1 MSNKNQELLLWAIE
15 NLTEED
21 WPEEWTHLRSDPSEV
36 PKILTSGDADKWYS
50 EVGFW
55 WAWRPIFKPI
65 NSQHKTSTPQVI
77 TREEWLE
84 IIKGKT
90 MKNELFGKKYI
101 NLTPGAHKML
111 QEAVLKA
118 GGKWVSGRT
127 MVNTVYIYEKELYVD
142 HCGTMT
148 RYAGR
153 DFPEATVEIVNTIKV
168 VPVETEE
175 DKRKKSL
182 EEKIQEHQR
191 TLDELKKELE
201 QISSK
206 SEV

>member
-1 MSNKNQELLLWAIE
+1 MSNENQELLLWAIE

-21 WPEEWTHLRSDPSEV
+21 WPEEWTHLRCDRNEV
-36 PKILTSGDADKWYS
+36 PKILTKGDDDKWYS
-50 EVGFW
+50 EFGFW

-77 TREEWLE
+77 TRKEWLE
-84 IIKGKT
+84 KLKEKT

-101 NLTPGAHKML
+101 NLTPGTHELL
-111 QEAVLKA
+111 QEAVLRA
-118 GGKWVSGRT
+118 GGKWVSGRA

-153 DFPEATVEIVNTIKV
+153 DFPEAIVEIVSSIKV
-168 VPVETEE
+168 VPVGSEE

-201 QISSK
+201 QI
-206 SEV
+206 